1 MLEISEKK
9 DEGIRM
15 KKALIW
21 DLDGTLLDSYGIIVS
36 SLKETLAELEVNISE
51 QEILNYVITYSVSA
65 FIKKMAEEL
74 DKVPEE
80 IAKRSSEISGARNL
94 QIKLIPNA
102 MEVLQ
107 AVSDMRVTNYI
118 YTHKG
123 KSTEEVLENLGIK
136 QFFDEI
142 ITNQS
147 GFARK
152 PRPDAIN
159 YLVKKHQLCKEST
172 FYVGDRSIDVEC
184 AVNAGIKSIL
194 FLVEGSC
201 VKTNGKE
208 DYVIRDLI
216 EIKDIMDRES

>member
-1 MLEISEKK
+1 
-9 DEGIRM
+9 M

-36 SLKETLAELEVNISE
+36 SLKETLEELEVTISE

-65 FIKKMAEEL
+65 FIKKMADEL
-74 DKVPEE
+74 DKMPEE

-94 QIKLIPNA
+94 KIKPIPNA
-102 MEVLQ
+102 IEILQ
-107 AVSDMRVTNYI
+107 AVSDMGITNYV

-123 KSTEEVLENLGIK
+123 KSTEEVLMNLGMR
-136 QFFDEI
+136 QFFAEV

-147 GFARK
+147 GFERK
-152 PRPDAIN
+152 PSPDAIN
-159 YLVKKHQLCKEST
+159 YLVEKYQLCKENT

-194 FLVEGSC
+194 FLAEGSC
-201 VKTNGKE
+201 VKVTGKE
-208 DYVIRDLI
+208 DFVVHDLLEIRDVL
-216 EIKDIMDRES
+216 K